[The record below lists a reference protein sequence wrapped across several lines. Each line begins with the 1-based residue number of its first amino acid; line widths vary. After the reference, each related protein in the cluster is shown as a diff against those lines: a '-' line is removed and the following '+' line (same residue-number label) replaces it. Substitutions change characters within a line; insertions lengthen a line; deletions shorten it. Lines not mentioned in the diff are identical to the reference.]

1 VIVIYCHFQ
10 AVFSGF
16 EKGFQRFAVS
26 AKYSGPKTF
35 SPAEPPVDAPG
46 QPARGGKVKAG
57 TRPAQPAGVGAFTL
71 SIRAVSKSFDGRCSG
86 ERIYGRDINR
96 FPLW

>member
-1 VIVIYCHFQ
+1 MIVIYCHFQ